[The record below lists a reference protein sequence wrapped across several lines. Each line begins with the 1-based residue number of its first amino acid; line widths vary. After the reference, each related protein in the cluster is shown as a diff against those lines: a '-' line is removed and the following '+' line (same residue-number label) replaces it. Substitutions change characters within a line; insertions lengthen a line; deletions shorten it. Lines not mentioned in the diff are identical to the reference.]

1 MKIVLMILVICSLA
15 LPQDLPGWGFYGGI
29 GMNNAKISES
39 GAPPVSPKPLMGML
53 AGVSKGVMLGGL
65 PLFVGA
71 GIGQRGFKIEESETD
86 EETGMSMSMK
96 VATSMNYL
104 DAWVVMPYPVGPGLA
119 WAGPTAGMFLNGKA
133 KMEMEMDFLGIPIS
147 ESMEEDIDEG
157 PDEPE
162 FGIIIGYSYPLPI
175 MDGKLNLNGGYYL
188 GLIEHDDI
196 TFNSM
201 FAHLSYRL

>member
-1 MKIVLMILVICSLA
+1 MKIVLTVLFICSLA
-15 LPQDLPGWGFYGGI
+15 LPQDLPGWGFYGGM

-39 GAPPVSPKPLMGML
+39 GAVSPKPLTGVL
-53 AGVSKGVMLGGL
+53 VGVSKGVMLGGM

-71 GIGQRGFKIEESETD
+71 GLGQRGFKIEESQTD

-119 WAGPTAGMFLNGKA
+119 WAGPAAGMFLNGKV
-133 KMEMEMDFLGIPIS
+133 KMDIDLLGLSIS
-147 ESMEEDIDEG
+147 EEEDIDEG

-188 GLIEHDDI
+188 GLIEHDNI
-196 TFNSM
+196 TFNSI

>member
-1 MKIVLMILVICSLA
+1 MKIVLTVLFICSLA
-15 LPQDLPGWGFYGGI
+15 LPQDLPGWGFYGGM

-39 GAPPVSPKPLMGML
+39 GAVSPKPLTGVL
-53 AGVSKGVMLGGL
+53 VGVSKGVMLGGM

-71 GIGQRGFKIEESETD
+71 GLGQRGFKIEESQTD

-119 WAGPTAGMFLNGKA
+119 WAGPAAGMFLNGKV
-133 KMEMEMDFLGIPIS
+133 KMDIDLLGLSIS
-147 ESMEEDIDEG
+147 EEEDIDEG

-188 GLIEHDDI
+188 GLIEHGDI